1 MENFLQLIQA
11 NGVAGLITGVVV
23 LVIVYAL
30 SAGNVAVSGNAKRL
44 ANVVLS
50 ILLSGV
56 SLLDPQQG
64 EVVEAALASVLSAL
78 AYEFIQFLMKQ
89 RAQKAKG

>member
-1 MENFLQLIQA
+1 MENFLQLVSQ
-11 NGVAGLITGVVV
+11 NGVEGLITGAVV
-23 LVIVYAL
+23 LALVYAL
-30 SAGNVAVSGNAKRL
+30 SAGNIAVSGNVKRG

-56 SLLDPQQG
+56 SLLDPQEG

-89 RAQKAKG
+89 RAAKKG

>member
-11 NGVAGLITGVVV
+11 NGIEGLVTGAAV
-23 LVIVYAL
+23 LLLVYAL

-50 ILLSGV
+50 ILLSGL
-56 SLLDPQQG
+56 SLLDPGQN
-64 EVVEAALASVLSAL
+64 EAVEAALASVLSAL
-78 AYEFIQFLMKQ
+78 AYEFIQFLMRQ
-89 RAQKAKG
+89 RKAKG

>member
-11 NGVAGLITGVVV
+11 NGIEGLVTGAAV
-23 LVIVYAL
+23 LVLVYAL

-50 ILLSGV
+50 IMLSGL
-56 SLLDPQQG
+56 SLLDPGQN
-64 EVVEAALASVLSAL
+64 EAVEAALASVLSAL
-78 AYEFIQFLMKQ
+78 AYEFIQFLMRQ
-89 RAQKAKG
+89 RKAKG

>member
-11 NGVAGLITGVVV
+11 NGIEGLVTGAAV
-23 LVIVYAL
+23 LVLVYAL

-50 ILLSGV
+50 IMLSGL
-56 SLLDPQQG
+56 SLLDPGQN
-64 EVVEAALASVLSAL
+64 EAIEAALASVLSAL
-78 AYEFIQFLMKQ
+78 AYEFIQFLMRQ
-89 RAQKAKG
+89 RKAKG

>member
-11 NGVAGLITGVVV
+11 NGIEGLITGAAV
-23 LVIVYAL
+23 LLLVYAL

-50 ILLSGV
+50 ILLSGL
-56 SLLDPQQG
+56 SLLDPGQN
-64 EVVEAALASVLSAL
+64 EAVEAALASVLSAL
-78 AYEFIQFLMKQ
+78 AYEFIQYLIKQ
-89 RAQKAKG
+89 RASKSKG